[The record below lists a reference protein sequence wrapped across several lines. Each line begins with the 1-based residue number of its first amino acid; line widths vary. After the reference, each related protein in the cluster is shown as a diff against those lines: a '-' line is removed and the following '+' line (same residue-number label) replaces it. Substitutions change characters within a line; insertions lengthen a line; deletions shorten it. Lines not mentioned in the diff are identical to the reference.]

1 MPINKTRFMRKY
13 LLIAVVPL
21 LALVSCHNKA
31 KTSADTR
38 QQNNILLS
46 NKDESKVGNNSHY
59 SASDSKKTVIDSVTL
74 SPLKPLVA
82 TTESEK
88 QWKEW
93 FESHREQSYIYLHGM
108 VSPDH
113 ETAINDLLALC
124 YDKDKSLRNN
134 TQMIQW
140 RLNQFH
146 PIEQTN
152 NRVVEHENIEQ
163 QIEALL
169 DFEVDIT
176 DYTVR
181 RKSALTV
188 LMLDFLVKTYENKVR
203 STIQDNETKALFD
216 KDVLYWQK
224 FHETTL
230 DTFEKLVLGK
240 EHYALKEVFWN
251 NYDVDVMNDRYVSLW
266 SLYLNHPDYPHYYH
280 PYSHEYS
287 YVKTPELDIEYADL
301 RKKIPQKT
309 DPEYEYSY
317 KKKMKAINDDERA
330 FFEFL
335 GTHEDFLEKL
345 NKDDNVRWDMSRMM
359 TVRGILENYNTG
371 LYMGGFK
378 GSIGKSLW

>member
-1 MPINKTRFMRKY
+1 MKRRLI
-13 LLIAVVPL
+13 IAVVL
-21 LALVSCHNKA
+21 LLVLVSCLNNRTKA
-31 KTSADTR
+31 GADTT
-38 QQNNILLS
+38 QQDATLFLNNEEQKGECKANIS
-46 NKDESKVGNNSHY
+46 SSESEGV
-59 SASDSKKTVIDSVTL
+59 AVDSVAQL
-74 SPLKPLVA
+74 PLKPLDA
-82 TTESEK
+82 KTESEK

-216 KDVLYWQK
+216 EDVLCWQK
-224 FHETTL
+224 FRETTL

-251 NYDVDVMNDRYVSLW
+251 NYDINVMNDRYVSLW

-280 PYSHEYS
+280 HYDYS
-287 YVKTPELDIEYADL
+287 YLRTPELDIEYIEL

-309 DPEYEYSY
+309 SSEYEYSY
-317 KKKMKAINDDERA
+317 KKKIKAIIDDERA

-335 GTHEDFLEKL
+335 RTHENLLERL
-345 NKDDNVRWDMSRMM
+345 NKDDNVRWDGSRMM
-359 TVRGILENYNTG
+359 TVRGMFENYNTG

>member
-1 MPINKTRFMRKY
+1 MRKY
-13 LLIAVVPL
+13 LIIAVVPL
-21 LALVSCHNKA
+21 LALVSCLNNRTKA
-31 KTSADTR
+31 GADTT
-38 QQNNILLS
+38 QLNATLLLNNDEQREDCKANLS
-46 NKDESKVGNNSHY
+46 SSESEGV
-59 SASDSKKTVIDSVTL
+59 AVDSVAQL
-74 SPLKPLVA
+74 PLKPLEA
-82 TTESEK
+82 KTASEK

-146 PIEQTN
+146 PIEKTN

-216 KDVLYWQK
+216 EDVLCWQK
-224 FHETTL
+224 FRETTL

-266 SLYLNHPDYPHYYH
+266 SLHLNHPDYPHYYH

-345 NKDDNVRWDMSRMM
+345 NKDDNVRWDGSRMM
-359 TVRGILENYNTG
+359 MVRGMFENYNTG

>member
-1 MPINKTRFMRKY
+1 MRRY
-13 LLIAVVPL
+13 LIIAVVPL
-21 LALVSCHNKA
+21 LALVSCLNNRA
-31 KTSADTR
+31 KTSTDATQQDATFLLNNNEQKAESNVDFLPAD
-38 QQNNILLS
+38 N
-46 NKDESKVGNNSHY
+46 E
-59 SASDSKKTVIDSVTL
+59 KTVIDSVTL

-82 TTESEK
+82 KTESEK
-88 QWKEW
+88 QWKKW
-93 FESHREQSYIYLHGM
+93 FESHRDKHYIYLHGA

-113 ETAINDLLALC
+113 KVAINDLLALC
-124 YDKDKSLRNN
+124 YDNDQSLRNN

-216 KDVLYWQK
+216 EDVLCWQK
-224 FHETTL
+224 FRETTL

-251 NYDVDVMNDRYVSLW
+251 NYDINVMNDRYVSLW

-280 PYSHEYS
+280 HYDYS
-287 YVKTPELDIEYADL
+287 YLRTPELDIEYIEL
-301 RKKIPQKT
+301 RKKISQQT
-309 DPEYEYSY
+309 GSEYEYSY
-317 KKKMKAINDDERA
+317 KKKIKAINDDERA

-335 GTHEDFLEKL
+335 RTHENLLERL
-345 NKDDNVRWDMSRMM
+345 NKDDNVRWDGSRMM
-359 TVRGILENYNTG
+359 TVRGMFENYNTG

>member
-1 MPINKTRFMRKY
+1 MRKY
-13 LLIAVVPL
+13 LIIAVVPL
-21 LALVSCHNKA
+21 LALVSCLNNRA
-31 KTSADTR
+31 KTSTDAT
-38 QQNNILLS
+38 QQDATFLLNNNEQKAES
-46 NKDESKVGNNSHY
+46 NVDFLP
-59 SASDSKKTVIDSVTL
+59 ADSKKTVIDSVAQP
-74 SPLKPLVA
+74 PLKPLVA
-82 TTESEK
+82 KTESEK
-88 QWKEW
+88 QWKKW
-93 FESHREQSYIYLHGM
+93 FENHRDKRYIYMHGT

-113 ETAINDLLALC
+113 EVAINDLLALC
-124 YDKDKSLRNN
+124 YDNDQSMRNN

-216 KDVLYWQK
+216 EDVLCWQK
-224 FHETTL
+224 FRETTL

-251 NYDVDVMNDRYVSLW
+251 NYDINVMNDRYVSLW

-280 PYSHEYS
+280 HYDYS
-287 YVKTPELDIEYADL
+287 YLRTPELDIEYIEL

-309 DPEYEYSY
+309 GSEYEYSY
-317 KKKMKAINDDERA
+317 KKKMKVINDDERA

-335 GTHEDFLEKL
+335 RTHENLLERL
-345 NKDDNVRWDMSRMM
+345 NKDDNVRWDGSRMM
-359 TVRGILENYNTG
+359 TVRGMFENYNTG

-378 GSIGKSLW
+378 GSIGKSLR

>member
-1 MPINKTRFMRKY
+1 MKRRLI
-13 LLIAVVPL
+13 IAVVPL
-21 LALVSCHNKA
+21 LVLVSCLNNRA
-31 KTSADTR
+31 KTDTDATQQDITLLLNNDEQKEDNNADYS
-38 QQNNILLS
+38 LS
-46 NKDESKVGNNSHY
+46 E
-59 SASDSKKTVIDSVTL
+59 SKKTVIDSETQP
-74 SPLKPLVA
+74 PLKPLDA
-82 TTESEK
+82 KTESEK

-134 TQMIQW
+134 TRMIQW

-146 PIEQTN
+146 PIEKTN
-152 NRVVEHENIEQ
+152 NRLVENKNIEQ
-163 QIEALL
+163 QIESLL
-169 DFEVDIT
+169 DFNVDMT

-188 LMLDFLVKTYENKVR
+188 LMFNFLVKTYEGKVR
-203 STIQDNETKALFD
+203 STIQDNETKVLFD

-224 FHETTL
+224 FHKTTL

-251 NYDVDVMNDRYVSLW
+251 NYDIDVMDNRYVSLR
-266 SLYLNHPDYPHYYH
+266 SLYLNHPDYPYYYL
-280 PYSHEYS
+280 PYDYS
-287 YVKTPELDIEYADL
+287 YGRTPEMDIEYADL
-301 RKKIPQKT
+301 REKIPQKT
-309 DPEYEYSY
+309 GSEYEYSY
-317 KKKMKAINDDERA
+317 KKKIKAINDDERA

-335 GTHEDFLEKL
+335 MIHEDLLEKL

-359 TVRGILENYNTG
+359 TVRGMFENYNTG

>member
-1 MPINKTRFMRKY
+1 MRKY
-13 LLIAVVPL
+13 LLIAVMPL
-21 LALVSCHNKA
+21 LALVSCLNNRTKA
-31 KTSADTR
+31 GADTT
-38 QQNNILLS
+38 QLNATLLLNNDEQKAES
-46 NKDESKVGNNSHY
+46 NVDFLP
-59 SASDSKKTVIDSVTL
+59 ADSKKTVIDSVTL

-82 TTESEK
+82 KTESEK

-216 KDVLYWQK
+216 EDVLCWQK
-224 FHETTL
+224 FRETTL

-251 NYDVDVMNDRYVSLW
+251 NYDINVMNDRYVSLW

-280 PYSHEYS
+280 HYDYS
-287 YVKTPELDIEYADL
+287 YLRTPELDIEYIEL

-309 DPEYEYSY
+309 GSEYEYSY
-317 KKKMKAINDDERA
+317 KKKIKAINDDERA

-335 GTHEDFLEKL
+335 RTHENLLERL
-345 NKDDNVRWDMSRMM
+345 NKDDNVRWDGSRMM
-359 TVRGILENYNTG
+359 TVRGMFENYNTG

>member
-1 MPINKTRFMRKY
+1 MKRC
-13 LLIAVVPL
+13 LIAAVVPL
-21 LALVSCHNKA
+21 LVLVSCLNNRA
-31 KTSADTR
+31 KTSTDATQQDATHLLNNDEQKAESNADF
-38 QQNNILLS
+38 LP
-46 NKDESKVGNNSHY
+46 
-59 SASDSKKTVIDSVTL
+59 ADSEKTVIDSVAQL
-74 SPLKPLVA
+74 QLKPLVA
-82 TTESEK
+82 KTESEK

-146 PIEQTN
+146 PIEKTN
-152 NRVVEHENIEQ
+152 NRLVENENIEQ
-163 QIEALL
+163 QIESLL
-169 DFEVDIT
+169 DFNVDMT

-188 LMLDFLVKTYENKVR
+188 LMFNFLVKTYEDKVR
-203 STIQDNETKALFD
+203 STIKDNETQALFD
-216 KDVLYWQK
+216 KDVLCWQK

-230 DTFEKLVLGK
+230 NTFEKLVLGK

-251 NYDVDVMNDRYVSLW
+251 NYDIDVMEDRYVSLW
-266 SLYLNHPDYPHYYH
+266 SLYLNHPDYPHYYRPH
-280 PYSHEYS
+280 DYS
-287 YVKTPELDIEYADL
+287 YLRTPELDIEYLDL

-309 DPEYEYSY
+309 DAEYEYSY
-317 KKKMKAINDDERA
+317 KEKMEAIDADEEA
-330 FFEFL
+330 FFKFL
-335 GTHEDFLEKL
+335 RTHDNLLEKL
-345 NKDDNVRWDMSRMM
+345 NKDDNVCWDGSRMM
-359 TVRGILENYNTG
+359 MVRGILENYNKG

-378 GSIGKSLW
+378 GSIGKWLW

>member
-1 MPINKTRFMRKY
+1 MRRY
-13 LLIAVVPL
+13 LIIAVMSL
-21 LALVSCHNKA
+21 LALVSCLNNRA
-31 KTSADTR
+31 KTDTGAT
-38 QQNNILLS
+38 QQDITLLLNN
-46 NKDESKVGNNSHY
+46 DEQKEDNNAYY
-59 SASDSKKTVIDSVTL
+59 SLSDSKKTVIDSVAQP
-74 SPLKPLVA
+74 PLKPLEA
-82 TTESEK
+82 KTESEK

-108 VSPDH
+108 VSPNH

-216 KDVLYWQK
+216 EDVLCWQK
-224 FHETTL
+224 FRETTL

-251 NYDVDVMNDRYVSLW
+251 NYDINVMNDRYVSLW

-280 PYSHEYS
+280 HYDYS
-287 YVKTPELDIEYADL
+287 YLRTPELDIEYIEL

-309 DPEYEYSY
+309 GSEYEYSY
-317 KKKMKAINDDERA
+317 KKKIKAINDDERA

-335 GTHEDFLEKL
+335 RTHENLLERL
-345 NKDDNVRWDMSRMM
+345 DKDDNVRWDGSRMM
-359 TVRGILENYNTG
+359 TVRGMFENYNTG

>member
-1 MPINKTRFMRKY
+1 MRKY
-13 LLIAVVPL
+13 LIIAVVPL
-21 LALVSCHNKA
+21 LVLVSCLNNRA
-31 KTSADTR
+31 KTSTDATQQDITLLLNNDEQKEDNNADYS
-38 QQNNILLS
+38 LS
-46 NKDESKVGNNSHY
+46 E
-59 SASDSKKTVIDSVTL
+59 SKKTVIDSVTL

-146 PIEQTN
+146 PIEKTN
-152 NRVVEHENIEQ
+152 NRLVENENIEQ
-163 QIEALL
+163 QIESLL
-169 DFEVDIT
+169 DFNVDMT

-188 LMLDFLVKTYENKVR
+188 LMFNFLVKTYEDKVR
-203 STIQDNETKALFD
+203 STIQDNETKVLFD

-224 FHETTL
+224 FHKTTL

-251 NYDVDVMNDRYVSLW
+251 NYDIDVMEDRYVSLW

-280 PYSHEYS
+280 HYDYS
-287 YVKTPELDIEYADL
+287 YLRTPELDIEYLDL

-309 DPEYEYSY
+309 DTEYEYSY
-317 KKKMKAINDDERA
+317 KEKMEAIDADEEA
-330 FFEFL
+330 FFKFL
-335 GTHEDFLEKL
+335 RTHDNLLEKL
-345 NKDDNVRWDMSRMM
+345 NKDDNVCWDGSRMM
-359 TVRGILENYNTG
+359 TVRGMFENYNTG

>member
-1 MPINKTRFMRKY
+1 MRKY
-13 LLIAVVPL
+13 LIIAVVPL
-21 LALVSCHNKA
+21 LALVSCLNNRTKA
-31 KTSADTR
+31 GADTT
-38 QQNNILLS
+38 QQDTTLFFNN
-46 NKDESKVGNNSHY
+46 DEQRGECKANISSSESEGV
-59 SASDSKKTVIDSVTL
+59 AVDSVAQL
-74 SPLKPLVA
+74 PLNPLEA
-82 TTESEK
+82 KTESEK

-146 PIEQTN
+146 PIEKTN
-152 NRVVEHENIEQ
+152 NRLVENENIEQ
-163 QIEALL
+163 QIESLL
-169 DFEVDIT
+169 DFNVDMT
-176 DYTVR
+176 GYTVR

-188 LMLDFLVKTYENKVR
+188 LMFNFLVKTYEDKVR

-240 EHYALKEVFWN
+240 ELYALKVVFWN
-251 NYDVDVMNDRYVSLW
+251 NYDIDVMDNRYVSLR
-266 SLYLNHPDYPHYYH
+266 SLYLNHPDYPHYYL
-280 PYSHEYS
+280 PYDYS
-287 YVKTPELDIEYADL
+287 YGRTPEMDIEYADL
-301 RKKIPQKT
+301 REKIPQKT
-309 DPEYEYSY
+309 DSEYEYSY
-317 KKKMKAINDDERA
+317 KKKMDAIDADEEA

-335 GTHEDFLEKL
+335 MIHAGLLEKL
-345 NKDDNVRWDMSRMM
+345 NKDDNVRWDGSRMM
-359 TVRGILENYNTG
+359 MVRGMFENYNTG
-371 LYMGGFK
+371 LYMGRFK

>member
-1 MPINKTRFMRKY
+1 MKRY
-13 LLIAVVPL
+13 LIIAVVPL
-21 LALVSCHNKA
+21 LALVSCLNNRA
-31 KTSADTR
+31 KTSTDAT
-38 QQNNILLS
+38 QQDATFLLNNNEQKAES
-46 NKDESKVGNNSHY
+46 NVDFLP
-59 SASDSKKTVIDSVTL
+59 ADSKRTVIDSVAQP
-74 SPLKPLVA
+74 PLKPLVA
-82 TTESEK
+82 KTESEK

-146 PIEQTN
+146 PIEKTN
-152 NRVVEHENIEQ
+152 NRLVENENIEQ
-163 QIEALL
+163 QIESLL
-169 DFEVDIT
+169 DFNVDMT

-188 LMLDFLVKTYENKVR
+188 LMFNFLVKTYENKVR

-216 KDVLYWQK
+216 EDVLCWQK
-224 FHETTL
+224 FRKTTL

-240 EHYALKEVFWN
+240 EHYALKGVFWN

-266 SLYLNHPDYPHYYH
+266 SLYLNHPDYPHYYR
-280 PYSHEYS
+280 PYDYS

-301 RKKIPQKT
+301 RKKILQKA

-335 GTHEDFLEKL
+335 RTHESLLERL
-345 NKDDNVRWDMSRMM
+345 NKDDNVRWDRSRMM
-359 TVRGILENYNTG
+359 MVRGILENYNKG
-371 LYMGGFK
+371 LYTGGFETQK
-378 GSIGKSLW
+378 

>member
-1 MPINKTRFMRKY
+1 MKRY
-13 LLIAVVPL
+13 LIIVIVSL
-21 LALVSCHNKA
+21 LVLVSCLNNRTKA
-31 KTSADTR
+31 GADTT
-38 QQNNILLS
+38 QQDATLFLNNEEQRGECKANIS
-46 NKDESKVGNNSHY
+46 SSESEGV
-59 SASDSKKTVIDSVTL
+59 AVDSETQP
-74 SPLKPLVA
+74 PLKPLVA
-82 TTESEK
+82 KTESEK

-124 YDKDKSLRNN
+124 YDKDESLRNN

-188 LMLDFLVKTYENKVR
+188 LMFNFLVKTYEDKVR

-240 EHYALKEVFWN
+240 EHYALKGVFWN

-280 PYSHEYS
+280 HYDYS
-287 YVKTPELDIEYADL
+287 YLRTPELDIEYIEL

-309 DPEYEYSY
+309 SSEYEYSY
-317 KKKMKAINDDERA
+317 KKKIKAIIDDERA

-335 GTHEDFLEKL
+335 RTHENLLERL
-345 NKDDNVRWDMSRMM
+345 NKDDNVRWDGSRMM
-359 TVRGILENYNTG
+359 TVRGMFENYNTG

>member
-1 MPINKTRFMRKY
+1 MKKY
-13 LLIAVVPL
+13 FIIAVVPL
-21 LALVSCHNKA
+21 LALVSCLNNRTKA
-31 KTSADTR
+31 GADTT
-38 QQNNILLS
+38 QQDATLFFNNEEQRWECKANIS
-46 NKDESKVGNNSHY
+46 SSESEGV
-59 SASDSKKTVIDSVTL
+59 AVDSVAQL
-74 SPLKPLVA
+74 PLKPLEA
-82 TTESEK
+82 KTESEK

-216 KDVLYWQK
+216 EDVLCWQK
-224 FHETTL
+224 FRETTL

-251 NYDVDVMNDRYVSLW
+251 NYDINVMNDRYVSLW

-280 PYSHEYS
+280 HYDYS
-287 YVKTPELDIEYADL
+287 YLRTPELDIEYIEL
-301 RKKIPQKT
+301 RKKISQQT
-309 DPEYEYSY
+309 GSEYEYSY
-317 KKKMKAINDDERA
+317 KKKIKAINDDERA

-335 GTHEDFLEKL
+335 RTHENLLERL
-345 NKDDNVRWDMSRMM
+345 NKDDNVRWDGSRMM
-359 TVRGILENYNTG
+359 TVRGILENYNKG

-378 GSIGKSLW
+378 GSIGL

>member
-1 MPINKTRFMRKY
+1 MRKY
-13 LLIAVVPL
+13 LIIAVVPL
-21 LALVSCHNKA
+21 LALVSCLNNRTKA
-31 KTSADTR
+31 GADTT
-38 QQNNILLS
+38 QQDATLFLNNEEQRGECKANISSL
-46 NKDESKVGNNSHY
+46 ESEGV
-59 SASDSKKTVIDSVTL
+59 AVDSVAQL
-74 SPLKPLVA
+74 PLKPLEA
-82 TTESEK
+82 KTESEK

-113 ETAINDLLALC
+113 ETVINDLLALC

-188 LMLDFLVKTYENKVR
+188 LMLDFLVKTYENKVS

-216 KDVLYWQK
+216 EDVLCWQK
-224 FHETTL
+224 FRETTL

-251 NYDVDVMNDRYVSLW
+251 NYDINVMYDRYVSLW

-280 PYSHEYS
+280 HYDYS
-287 YVKTPELDIEYADL
+287 YLRTPELDIEYIEL

-309 DPEYEYSY
+309 GSEYEYSY
-317 KKKMKAINDDERA
+317 KKKIKAINDDERA

-335 GTHEDFLEKL
+335 RTHENLLERL
-345 NKDDNVRWDMSRMM
+345 NKDDNVRWDGSRMM
-359 TVRGILENYNTG
+359 TVRGILENYNKG

-378 GSIGKSLW
+378 GSIGKSL

>member
-1 MPINKTRFMRKY
+1 MKRRLI
-13 LLIAVVPL
+13 IAVVL
-21 LALVSCHNKA
+21 LLVLVSCLNNRTKA
-31 KTSADTR
+31 GADTT
-38 QQNNILLS
+38 QQDATLFLNNEEQKGECKANIS
-46 NKDESKVGNNSHY
+46 SSESEGV
-59 SASDSKKTVIDSVTL
+59 AVDSVTL
-74 SPLKPLVA
+74 SPLKPLDA
-82 TTESEK
+82 KTESEK

-216 KDVLYWQK
+216 EDVLCWQK
-224 FHETTL
+224 FRETTL

-251 NYDVDVMNDRYVSLW
+251 NYDINVMNDRYVSLW

-280 PYSHEYS
+280 HYDYS
-287 YVKTPELDIEYADL
+287 YLRTPELDIEYIEL

-309 DPEYEYSY
+309 SSEYEYSY
-317 KKKMKAINDDERA
+317 KKKIKAIIDDERA

-335 GTHEDFLEKL
+335 RTHENLLERL
-345 NKDDNVRWDMSRMM
+345 NKDDNVRWDGSRMM
-359 TVRGILENYNTG
+359 TVRGMFENYNTG

>member
-13 LLIAVVPL
+13 LLIAVMPL
-21 LALVSCHNKA
+21 LALVSCLNNRTKA
-31 KTSADTR
+31 GADTT
-38 QQNNILLS
+38 QLNATLLLNNDEQKAES
-46 NKDESKVGNNSHY
+46 NVDFLP
-59 SASDSKKTVIDSVTL
+59 ADSKKTVIDSVTL

-82 TTESEK
+82 KTESEK

-216 KDVLYWQK
+216 EDVLCWQK
-224 FHETTL
+224 FRETTL

-251 NYDVDVMNDRYVSLW
+251 NYDINVMNDRYVSLW

-280 PYSHEYS
+280 HYDYS
-287 YVKTPELDIEYADL
+287 YLRTPELDIEYIEL

-309 DPEYEYSY
+309 GSEYEYSY
-317 KKKMKAINDDERA
+317 KKKIKAINDDERA

-335 GTHEDFLEKL
+335 RTHENLLERL
-345 NKDDNVRWDMSRMM
+345 NKDDNVRWDGSRMM
-359 TVRGILENYNTG
+359 TVRGMFENYNTG

>member
-1 MPINKTRFMRKY
+1 MRKY

-21 LALVSCHNKA
+21 LALVSCLNNRAKISTDATQQDATFLLKNNEQKA
-31 KTSADTR
+31 E
-38 QQNNILLS
+38 S
-46 NKDESKVGNNSHY
+46 NVDFLP
-59 SASDSKKTVIDSVTL
+59 ADSKKTVVDSVAQPL
-74 SPLKPLVA
+74 LKPLVA
-82 TTESEK
+82 KTESEK

-146 PIEQTN
+146 PIEKTN
-152 NRVVEHENIEQ
+152 NRLVENKNIEQ
-163 QIEALL
+163 QIESLL
-169 DFEVDIT
+169 DFNVDMT

-188 LMLDFLVKTYENKVR
+188 LMFNFLVKTYEDKVR
-203 STIQDNETKALFD
+203 GTIQDNETKALFD

-251 NYDVDVMNDRYVSLW
+251 NYDIDVMEDRYVSLW
-266 SLYLNHPDYPHYYH
+266 SLYLNHPDYPHYYRPH
-280 PYSHEYS
+280 DYS
-287 YVKTPELDIEYADL
+287 YLRTPELDIEYLDL

-309 DPEYEYSY
+309 DTEYEYSY
-317 KKKMKAINDDERA
+317 KEKMEAIDADEEA
-330 FFEFL
+330 FFKFL
-335 GTHEDFLEKL
+335 RTHDNLLEKL
-345 NKDDNVRWDMSRMM
+345 NKDDNVRWDGSRMM
-359 TVRGILENYNTG
+359 MVRGMFENYNTG
-371 LYMGGFK
+371 LYMGRFK

>member
-1 MPINKTRFMRKY
+1 MKRY
-13 LLIAVVPL
+13 LIIVIVSL
-21 LALVSCHNKA
+21 LVLVSCLNNRA
-31 KTSADTR
+31 KTSTDAT
-38 QQNNILLS
+38 QQDATFLLNNNEQKAES
-46 NKDESKVGNNSHY
+46 NVDFLP
-59 SASDSKKTVIDSVTL
+59 ADSKKTVIDSVAQP
-74 SPLKPLVA
+74 PLKPLVA
-82 TTESEK
+82 KTESEK

-93 FESHREQSYIYLHGM
+93 FESHRKQSYIYLHGM

-124 YDKDKSLRNN
+124 YDKDESLRNN

-146 PIEQTN
+146 PIEKTN
-152 NRVVEHENIEQ
+152 NRLVENENIEQ
-163 QIEALL
+163 QIESLL
-169 DFEVDIT
+169 DFNVDMT

-188 LMLDFLVKTYENKVR
+188 LMFNFLVKTYENKVR

-216 KDVLYWQK
+216 EDVLCWQK
-224 FHETTL
+224 FRETTL

-240 EHYALKEVFWN
+240 EHYALKGVFWN

-266 SLYLNHPDYPHYYH
+266 SLYLNHPDYPHYYRPH
-280 PYSHEYS
+280 DYS
-287 YVKTPELDIEYADL
+287 YLRTPELDIEYIYL

-309 DPEYEYSY
+309 DCEHEYSY
-317 KKKMKAINDDERA
+317 KKKIKAINDDERA

-335 GTHEDFLEKL
+335 RTHENLLERL
-345 NKDDNVRWDMSRMM
+345 NKDDNVRWDGSRMM
-359 TVRGILENYNTG
+359 TVRGMFENYNTG

>member
-1 MPINKTRFMRKY
+1 MKRRLI
-13 LLIAVVPL
+13 IAVVPL
-21 LALVSCHNKA
+21 LVLVSCLNNRA
-31 KTSADTR
+31 KTDTDATQQDITLLLNNDEQKEDNNADYS
-38 QQNNILLS
+38 LS
-46 NKDESKVGNNSHY
+46 E
-59 SASDSKKTVIDSVTL
+59 SKKTVIDSETQP
-74 SPLKPLVA
+74 PLKPLVA
-82 TTESEK
+82 KTESEK

-216 KDVLYWQK
+216 EDVLCWQK
-224 FHETTL
+224 FRETTL

-251 NYDVDVMNDRYVSLW
+251 NYDINVMNDRYVSLW

-309 DPEYEYSY
+309 DHEYEYSY

-335 GTHEDFLEKL
+335 GTHENLLERL
-345 NKDDNVRWDMSRMM
+345 NKDDNVRWDGSRMM
-359 TVRGILENYNTG
+359 TVRGMFENYNTG

-378 GSIGKSLW
+378 GSIGKSLR

>member
-1 MPINKTRFMRKY
+1 MRKY
-13 LLIAVVPL
+13 LLIAVVSL
-21 LALVSCHNKA
+21 LALVSCLNNRA
-31 KTSADTR
+31 KTSTDAT
-38 QQNNILLS
+38 QQDATFLLNNNEQKAES
-46 NKDESKVGNNSHY
+46 NVDFLP
-59 SASDSKKTVIDSVTL
+59 ADSKKTVVDSVAQP
-74 SPLKPLVA
+74 PLKPLVA
-82 TTESEK
+82 KTESEK

-216 KDVLYWQK
+216 EDVLCWQK
-224 FHETTL
+224 FRETTL

-251 NYDVDVMNDRYVSLW
+251 NYDINVMNDRYVSLW
-266 SLYLNHPDYPHYYH
+266 SLYLNHPDYPHYYRPH
-280 PYSHEYS
+280 DYS
-287 YVKTPELDIEYADL
+287 YLRTPELDIEYIEL

-309 DPEYEYSY
+309 DCEYEYSY
-317 KKKMKAINDDERA
+317 KKKIKAINDDERA

-335 GTHEDFLEKL
+335 RTHENLLERL
-345 NKDDNVRWDMSRMM
+345 NKDDNVRWDGSRMM
-359 TVRGILENYNTG
+359 TVRGMFENYNTG

>member
-1 MPINKTRFMRKY
+1 MKRRLI
-13 LLIAVVPL
+13 IAVMSL
-21 LALVSCHNKA
+21 LALVSCLNNRA
-31 KTSADTR
+31 KTSTDAT
-38 QQNNILLS
+38 QQDATFLLNNNEQKAES
-46 NKDESKVGNNSHY
+46 NVDFLP
-59 SASDSKKTVIDSVTL
+59 ADSKKTVIDSVAQP
-74 SPLKPLVA
+74 PLKPLVA
-82 TTESEK
+82 KTESEK
-88 QWKEW
+88 QWKKW
-93 FESHREQSYIYLHGM
+93 FENHRDKRYIYMHGT

-113 ETAINDLLALC
+113 EVAINDLLALC
-124 YDKDKSLRNN
+124 YDNDQSMRNN

-216 KDVLYWQK
+216 EDVLCWQK
-224 FHETTL
+224 FRETTL

-251 NYDVDVMNDRYVSLW
+251 NYDINVMNDRYVSLW

-280 PYSHEYS
+280 HYDYS
-287 YVKTPELDIEYADL
+287 YLRTPELDIEYIEL

-309 DPEYEYSY
+309 GSEYEYSY
-317 KKKMKAINDDERA
+317 KKKIKAINDDERA

-335 GTHEDFLEKL
+335 RTHENLLERL
-345 NKDDNVRWDMSRMM
+345 NKDDNVRWDGSRMM
-359 TVRGILENYNTG
+359 TVRGMFENYNTG

>member
-1 MPINKTRFMRKY
+1 MKRY
-13 LLIAVVPL
+13 LIIVIVSL
-21 LALVSCHNKA
+21 LVLVSCLNNRTKA
-31 KTSADTR
+31 GADTT
-38 QQNNILLS
+38 QQDATLFLNNEEQRGECKANIS
-46 NKDESKVGNNSHY
+46 SSESEGV
-59 SASDSKKTVIDSVTL
+59 AVDSVAQL
-74 SPLKPLVA
+74 PLKPLEA
-82 TTESEK
+82 KTESEK

-124 YDKDKSLRNN
+124 YDKDESLRNN

-169 DFEVDIT
+169 DFNVDMT

-188 LMLDFLVKTYENKVR
+188 LMFNFLVKTYEDKVR

-240 EHYALKEVFWN
+240 EHYALKGVFWN

-266 SLYLNHPDYPHYYH
+266 SLYLNHPDYPHYYRPH
-280 PYSHEYS
+280 DYS
-287 YVKTPELDIEYADL
+287 YLRTPELDIEYIDL

-309 DPEYEYSY
+309 DCEYEYSY
-317 KKKMKAINDDERA
+317 KKKMDAIDADEEA

-335 GTHEDFLEKL
+335 MIHAGLLEKL
-345 NKDDNVRWDMSRMM
+345 NKDDNVRWDGSRMM
-359 TVRGILENYNTG
+359 MVRGMFENYNTG
-371 LYMGGFK
+371 LYMDRFK

>member
-1 MPINKTRFMRKY
+1 MRKY
-13 LLIAVVPL
+13 LIIAVVPL
-21 LALVSCHNKA
+21 LALVSCLNNRTKA
-31 KTSADTR
+31 GADTT
-38 QQNNILLS
+38 QQDATLFFNN
-46 NKDESKVGNNSHY
+46 DEQRGECKANISSSESEGV
-59 SASDSKKTVIDSVTL
+59 AVDSVAQL
-74 SPLKPLVA
+74 PLKPLEA
-82 TTESEK
+82 KTESEK

-146 PIEQTN
+146 PIEKTN
-152 NRVVEHENIEQ
+152 NRLVENENIEQ
-163 QIEALL
+163 QIESLL
-169 DFEVDIT
+169 DFNVDMT
-176 DYTVR
+176 GYTVR

-188 LMLDFLVKTYENKVR
+188 LMFNFLVKTYEDKVR

-240 EHYALKEVFWN
+240 EHYALKVVFWN
-251 NYDVDVMNDRYVSLW
+251 NYDIDVMDNRYVSLR
-266 SLYLNHPDYPHYYH
+266 SLYLNHPDYPHYYL
-280 PYSHEYS
+280 PYDYS
-287 YVKTPELDIEYADL
+287 YGRTPEMDIEYADL
-301 RKKIPQKT
+301 REKIPQKT
-309 DPEYEYSY
+309 VSEYEYSY
-317 KKKMKAINDDERA
+317 KKKMDAIDADEEA

-335 GTHEDFLEKL
+335 MIHAGLLEKL
-345 NKDDNVRWDMSRMM
+345 NKDDNVRWDGSRMM
-359 TVRGILENYNTG
+359 MVRGMFENYNTG
-371 LYMGGFK
+371 LYMGRFK

>member
-1 MPINKTRFMRKY
+1 MLMRRY
-13 LLIAVVPL
+13 LIIAVVPL
-21 LALVSCHNKA
+21 LALVSCLNNRA
-31 KTSADTR
+31 KTSTDATQQDATFLLNNNEQKAESNVDFLPAD
-38 QQNNILLS
+38 N
-46 NKDESKVGNNSHY
+46 E
-59 SASDSKKTVIDSVTL
+59 KTVIDSVTL

-82 TTESEK
+82 KTESEK
-88 QWKEW
+88 QWKKW
-93 FESHREQSYIYLHGM
+93 FESHRDKHYIYLHGA

-113 ETAINDLLALC
+113 KVAINDLLALC
-124 YDKDKSLRNN
+124 YDNDQSLRNN

-216 KDVLYWQK
+216 EDVLCWQK
-224 FHETTL
+224 FRETTL

-251 NYDVDVMNDRYVSLW
+251 NYDINVMNDRYVSLW

-280 PYSHEYS
+280 HYDYS
-287 YVKTPELDIEYADL
+287 YLRTPELDIEYIEL
-301 RKKIPQKT
+301 RKKISQQT
-309 DPEYEYSY
+309 GSEYEYSY
-317 KKKMKAINDDERA
+317 KKKIKAINDDERA

-335 GTHEDFLEKL
+335 RTHENLLERL
-345 NKDDNVRWDMSRMM
+345 NKDDNVRWDGSRMM
-359 TVRGILENYNTG
+359 TVRGILENYNKG

-378 GSIGKSLW
+378 GSIGL

>member
-1 MPINKTRFMRKY
+1 MRKY
-13 LLIAVVPL
+13 LIIAVVPL
-21 LALVSCHNKA
+21 LALVSCLNNRA
-31 KTSADTR
+31 KTDTDATQQDITLLLNNDEQKEDNNADYS
-38 QQNNILLS
+38 LS
-46 NKDESKVGNNSHY
+46 E
-59 SASDSKKTVIDSVTL
+59 SKKTVIDSVAQL
-74 SPLKPLVA
+74 PLKPLEA
-82 TTESEK
+82 KTESEK

-146 PIEQTN
+146 PIEKTN
-152 NRVVEHENIEQ
+152 NRLVENKNIEQ
-163 QIEALL
+163 QIESLL
-169 DFEVDIT
+169 DFNVDMT

-188 LMLDFLVKTYENKVR
+188 LMFNFLVKTYEGKVR
-203 STIQDNETKALFD
+203 STIQDNETKILFD

-224 FHETTL
+224 FHKTTL

-251 NYDVDVMNDRYVSLW
+251 NYDIDVMDNRYVSLR
-266 SLYLNHPDYPHYYH
+266 SLYLNHPDYPHYYL
-280 PYSHEYS
+280 PYDYS
-287 YVKTPELDIEYADL
+287 YGRTPEMDIEYADL
-301 RKKIPQKT
+301 REKIPQKT
-309 DPEYEYSY
+309 DSEYEYSY
-317 KKKMKAINDDERA
+317 KKKIKAINDDHKA
-330 FFEFL
+330 FDEFL
-335 GTHEDFLEKL
+335 GVHDNLLEML
-345 NKDDNVRWDMSRMM
+345 NKDDYIRWDLCRMM
-359 TVRGILENYNTG
+359 MVRGIFENYNTG

>member
-1 MPINKTRFMRKY
+1 MKRRLI
-13 LLIAVVPL
+13 IAVVPL
-21 LALVSCHNKA
+21 LVLVSCLNNRA
-31 KTSADTR
+31 KTDTYAT
-38 QQNNILLS
+38 QQDITLLLNNDEQKEENNAYYSLS
-46 NKDESKVGNNSHY
+46 E
-59 SASDSKKTVIDSVTL
+59 SKKTVIDSVAQP
-74 SPLKPLVA
+74 PLKPLVA
-82 TTESEK
+82 KTESEK

-93 FESHREQSYIYLHGM
+93 FESHQEQSYIYLHGM

-113 ETAINDLLALC
+113 EVAINDLLALC

-216 KDVLYWQK
+216 EDVLCWQK
-224 FHETTL
+224 FRETTL

-251 NYDVDVMNDRYVSLW
+251 NYDINVMNDRYVSLW

-280 PYSHEYS
+280 HYDYS
-287 YVKTPELDIEYADL
+287 YLRTPELDIEYIEL

-309 DPEYEYSY
+309 GSEYEYSY
-317 KKKMKAINDDERA
+317 KKKIKAINDDERA

-335 GTHEDFLEKL
+335 RTHENLLERL
-345 NKDDNVRWDMSRMM
+345 NKDDNVRWDGSRMM
-359 TVRGILENYNTG
+359 TVRGILENYNKG

>member
-1 MPINKTRFMRKY
+1 MRKY
-13 LLIAVVPL
+13 LIIAVVPL
-21 LALVSCHNKA
+21 LALVSCLNNRTKA
-31 KTSADTR
+31 GADTT
-38 QQNNILLS
+38 QQDATLFFNN
-46 NKDESKVGNNSHY
+46 DEQRGECKANISSSESEGV
-59 SASDSKKTVIDSVTL
+59 AVDSVAQL
-74 SPLKPLVA
+74 PLKPLEA
-82 TTESEK
+82 KTESEK

-124 YDKDKSLRNN
+124 YDKDKSLRSN

-169 DFEVDIT
+169 DFNVDMT

-188 LMLDFLVKTYENKVR
+188 LMFNFLVKTYEDKVR

-240 EHYALKEVFWN
+240 EHYALKGVFWN
-251 NYDVDVMNDRYVSLW
+251 NYDIDVMNDRYVSLW
-266 SLYLNHPDYPHYYH
+266 SLYLNHPDHPHYYRPH
-280 PYSHEYS
+280 YYS

-309 DPEYEYSY
+309 DCEYEYSY
-317 KKKMKAINDDERA
+317 KKKMDAIDADEEA

-335 GTHEDFLEKL
+335 MIHEGLLEKL

-359 TVRGILENYNTG
+359 KVRGILENYT
-371 LYMGGFK
+371 K
-378 GSIGKSLW
+378 GENKLNL